1 MDVKL
6 ILEPMEPALTALT
19 GGGYAEVTAEIH
31 VDSNL
36 PLEDQRETAI
46 HEAIESYCPMW
57 PHEAKDELTG
67 IICETLEKLEEAWN
81 QSICSKIGKPTLD
94 GDARRFADVRNP

>member
-46 HEAIESYCPMW
+46 HEAIEGYCPMW

-67 IICETLEKLEEAWN
+67 IICETLEKLEEAWKA
-81 QSICSKIGKPTLD
+81 STLSKTQTPDLP
-94 GDARRFADVRNP
+94 GDVKRFADVTNP